1 MVSASDTFLSP
12 AIMLHLLADTSADP
26 LSADAVGGLQG
37 LDYVVVGIYLL
48 GVLAVGVYFSRH
60 QSRSEDYFVGGRQ
73 MPWLAVGLSIMA
85 SLLSTISYLAS
96 PGEMIKN
103 GPTMAL
109 AWLVVPFVFLVV
121 SFVWLPF
128 LMKLKLTS
136 VYEYLD
142 RRFGRRAGQLASIL
156 FVFVLRLF
164 WMGMVVLTAS
174 VAVADITYVSIAR
187 LVGSD
192 FGLQTWTLVVLM
204 SVGVLA
210 TLYTVLGGIKAVI
223 WTDVVQTVI
232 LIAGAILTLVII
244 VWETGTGPVDW
255 WNTMTDQAGGGHEF
269 PPFWSWD
276 PSDRNVIG
284 FALLHSTFWYL
295 CTFLGDQVATQRYFT
310 TGSLRAAIRSNVVNF
325 TCDLVIMFLLAACG
339 MALLTYY
346 LQNPVVIA
354 DGISDPR
361 HAQIADRVFPHFIG
375 HSLPVGAAGLVVAAL
390 FAAAMSSLDS
400 GINSVATVL
409 TVNFV
414 RKRYPDITDEREL
427 VLARRLSVAIGAGC
441 TALAVGLMY
450 LPDDLNIIDAS
461 ARTFNCALGPLAA
474 MFLVGMFLPRVGE
487 TAVIIATGCGT
498 LIALAISW
506 WTELI
511 EGVGLDGI
519 VSPSRPSTFLILP
532 VATVGTFLIAAV
544 LGSILAPADL
554 VVTRKLTWRAVV
566 RGDVDTTE
574 PTKP

>member
-1 MVSASDTFLSP
+1 MFS
-12 AIMLHLLADTSADP
+12 LLAETAAP
-26 LSADAVGGLQG
+26 APDAGGGLER
-37 LDYVVVGIYLL
+37 LDYIVVAVYLL

-60 QSRSEDYFVGGRQ
+60 QTRSEDYFVGGRR
-73 MPWLAVGLSIMA
+73 MPWFAVGLSIMA

-96 PGEMIKN
+96 PGEMLKN

-174 VAVADITYVSIAR
+174 IAVADITYVSVTR
-187 LVGSD
+187 LVGSG
-192 FGLQTWTLVVLM
+192 FGLTQWTLVVLV

-232 LIAGAILTLVII
+232 LIAGAILTLAII
-244 VWETGTGPVDW
+244 VWETDTGPLDW
-255 WNTMTDQAGGGHEF
+255 WNTMTDKAGGGHEF
-269 PPFWSWD
+269 PPLWSWD
-276 PSDRNVIG
+276 LTERNVIG
-284 FALLHSTFWYL
+284 FAMLHSTFWYL
-295 CTFLGDQVATQRYFT
+295 CTFLGDQVAMQRYFT
-310 TGSLRAAIRSNVVNF
+310 MGSLRDAVRSNVVNF
-325 TCDLVIMFLLAACG
+325 SCDLLIMILLALCG

-346 LQNPVVIA
+346 MQNPAEFAEGV
-354 DGISDPR
+354 SDPQQ
-361 HAQIADRVFPHFIG
+361 AQVADRVFPHFIG
-375 HSLPVGAAGLVVAAL
+375 HHLPVGAAGLLVAAL

-409 TVNFV
+409 TVDFI
-414 RKRYPDITDEREL
+414 RKKHPDISDAREL
-427 VLARRLSVAIGAGC
+427 ALARWLSVAIGFGC
-441 TALAVGLMY
+441 TCLAIGLMF
-450 LPDDLNIIDAS
+450 LPEDLNIIDAS
-461 ARTFNCALGPLAA
+461 ARTFNCALGPLAS
-474 MFLVGMFLPRVGE
+474 MFIVGMFLPRVGE
-487 TAVIIATGCGT
+487 TAMIIATGCGT
-498 LIALAISW
+498 VIALAVSW

-511 EGVGLDGI
+511 VGLGLDGI
-519 VSPSRPSTFLILP
+519 ITDSRPGTFLILP
-532 VATVGTFLIAAV
+532 LSTVSTFLIAAV
-544 LGSILAPADL
+544 LGSILPPADL
-554 VVTRKLTWRAVV
+554 EVTRRLTWRAVV
-566 RGDVDTTE
+566 KGDGGESTDIML
-574 PTKP
+574 PDS